1 MENFLFSNAKRL
13 RPIFIFTFS
22 KILNIEN
29 KLTQDIALITEIIH
43 NASLIHDDIIDE
55 EKTRRNQSTLNSK
68 YGVKLAVLEGD
79 LLLSIALE
87 LISNTTLEISKIF
100 SKKIKETINGE
111 INQNKNTNQITDV
124 ETYYKKTIAKTG
136 NLFFAGLKSLF
147 TLKEIDTKTK
157 EDLENFLKNYALAFQ
172 IKNDIDN
179 FKTDSTDFK
188 NGNYTLTV
196 IYFFMKNNTADF
208 NQKSEEFKCFL
219 NKAKQEVERLKILA
233 IDSLKN
239 IENSK
244 YKTLLIEITNYT
256 LRS

>member
-1 MENFLFSNAKRL
+1 MFSNAKRL
-13 RPIFIFTFS
+13 RPIFVFAFA

-55 EKTRRNQSTLNSK
+55 EELRRNYPTFYKK
-68 YGVKLAVLEGD
+68 YGAKLAVLEGD

-111 INQNKNTNQITDV
+111 INQNQNSNQITDI
-124 ETYYKKTIAKTG
+124 ETYYKKTIGKTG
-136 NLFFAGLKSLF
+136 NLFFAGLESLF
-147 TLKEIDTKTK
+147 TLKEINNKTK
-157 EDLENFLKNYALAFQ
+157 ATLLEFLKNYTLAFQ

-179 FKTDSTDFK
+179 FKTTSTDFK
-188 NGNYTLTV
+188 NGNYTLPV
-196 IYFFMKNNTADF
+196 IYFFMENKTADF
-208 NQKSEEFKCFL
+208 NQNSLEFQKFISKAQDKVEE
-219 NKAKQEVERLKILA
+219 
-233 IDSLKN
+233 LKN
-239 IENSK
+239 LALENLKEIENSK